1 MSNYASID
9 VLVRFI
15 VLYVLYDKD
24 RKQKEETLMLTS
36 NTKKV
41 NFWSEPYV
49 PLPNAATRRQVL
61 QKIVDTALI
70 IASCAGIVAI
80 MLFFTVAAL

>member
-1 MSNYASID
+1 MD

-15 VLYVLYDKD
+15 VHYALYDKG

-61 QKIVDTALI
+61 HKIMDTALI

-80 MLFFTVAAL
+80 MLFFIIASL

>member
-1 MSNYASID
+1 M
-9 VLVRFI
+9 FI
-15 VLYVLYDKD
+15 TNICKAD
-24 RKQKEETLMLTS
+24 
-36 NTKKV
+36 
-41 NFWSEPYV
+41 FWSEPHI

>member
-1 MSNYASID
+1 MD

-15 VLYVLYDKD
+15 VHYALYDKG
-24 RKQKEETLMLTS
+24 RKQKEETSML
-36 NTKKV
+36 NTYARKV
-41 NFWSEPYV
+41 NFWSEPYL

-61 QKIVDTALI
+61 HKIMDTALI

-80 MLFFTVAAL
+80 MLFFIVASL

>member
-1 MSNYASID
+1 
-9 VLVRFI
+9 
-15 VLYVLYDKD
+15 
-24 RKQKEETLMLTS
+24 MLTIRTS
-36 NTKKV
+36 KPD
-41 NFWSEPYV
+41 FWSEPHI